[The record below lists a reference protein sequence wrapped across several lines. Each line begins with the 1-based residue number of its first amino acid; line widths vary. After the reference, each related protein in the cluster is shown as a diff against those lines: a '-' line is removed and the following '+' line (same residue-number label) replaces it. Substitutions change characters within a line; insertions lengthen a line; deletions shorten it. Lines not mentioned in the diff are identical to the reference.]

1 MANLNDSIQSLQ
13 EKLPLLL
20 KRFAQLEKENQQLK
34 ISLSHQKEAAHL
46 LEKQLKEG
54 QAQWAAASLVNKS
67 NMDKAEKDKLIQK
80 IDQYIKEIDASIKNL
95 NP

>member
-1 MANLNDSIQSLQ
+1 MANLNESIASLQ
-13 EKLPLLL
+13 EKLSLLL

-34 ISLSHQKEAAHL
+34 ISLSHQKDAAHD
-46 LEKQLKEG
+46 LEKQLKAG
-54 QAQWAAASLVNKS
+54 QTQWAAASLVNKS
-67 NMDKAEKDKLIQK
+67 NMDAAEKDKLVKK

>member
-1 MANLNDSIQSLQ
+1 MANLNDSILSLQ
-13 EKLPLLL
+13 EKLTLLL

-34 ISLSHQKEAAHL
+34 AALVQQKESTQL
-46 LEKQLKEG
+46 LEKQLKDE
-54 QAQWAAASLVNKS
+54 QAHWAASMVNKA
-67 NMDKAEKDKLIQK
+67 NMDPAEKEKWVKK

>member
-1 MANLNDSIQSLQ
+1 MIVG
-13 EKLPLLL
+13 
-20 KRFAQLEKENQQLK
+20 R
-34 ISLSHQKEAAHL
+34 SHVAKTKCCPL

>member
-1 MANLNDSIQSLQ
+1 MSHH
-13 EKLPLLL
+13 
-20 KRFAQLEKENQQLK
+20 KEV
-34 ISLSHQKEAAHL
+34 AHE
-46 LEKQLKEG
+46 LEKQLKQG
-54 QAQWAAASLVNKS
+54 QTQWAAASLVNKS

>member
-1 MANLNDSIQSLQ
+1 MANLNDSILSLQ
-13 EKLPLLL
+13 EKLTLLL

-34 ISLSHQKEAAHL
+34 AALVQQKESTQL
-46 LEKQLKEG
+46 LEKQLKDE
-54 QAQWAAASLVNKS
+54 QAQWAASMVNKA
-67 NMDKAEKDKLIQK
+67 NMDPAEKEKWIKK

>member
-1 MANLNDSIQSLQ
+1 MANLNDSILSLQ
-13 EKLPLLL
+13 EKLQLLL

-34 ISLSHQKEAAHL
+34 NSLNHQKEATDL
-46 LEKQLKEG
+46 VEQQLKD
-54 QAQWAAASLVNKS
+54 QQTQWAASMVNKP
-67 NMDKAEKDKLIQK
+67 NMDPAEKDKLIKK

>member
-1 MANLNDSIQSLQ
+1 MANLNDSILSLQ
-13 EKLPLLL
+13 EKLTLLL

-34 ISLSHQKEAAHL
+34 AALVQQKESTQL
-46 LEKQLKEG
+46 LEKQLKDE
-54 QAQWAAASLVNKS
+54 QAQWAASMVNKA
-67 NMDKAEKDKLIQK
+67 NMDPAEKEKWVKK

>member
-1 MANLNDSIQSLQ
+1 MANLNDSILSLQ
-13 EKLPLLL
+13 EKLQLLL
-20 KRFAQLEKENQQLK
+20 KRFALLEKENQQLK
-34 ISLSHQKEAAHL
+34 LSLTHQKEAAQL

-54 QAQWAAASLVNKS
+54 QTQWAASMVNKA
-67 NMDKAEKDKLIQK
+67 NMDPVEKDKLIKK